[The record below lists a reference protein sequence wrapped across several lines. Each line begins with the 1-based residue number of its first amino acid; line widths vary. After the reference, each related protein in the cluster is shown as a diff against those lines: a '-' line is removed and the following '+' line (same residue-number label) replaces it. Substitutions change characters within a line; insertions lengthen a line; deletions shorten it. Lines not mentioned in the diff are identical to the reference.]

1 MIMAKRLSTANVR
14 KTNPLLQC
22 WKLLAASAVGNGQ
35 QTGLVEVF
43 ELNLLLKYISL
54 VTFTH
59 THPPPVV
66 TVFPS
71 ILFFVNHTNIQMKIE
86 ENMDLQFLA
95 LLPSSTLYRM
105 CISLLYIV
113 LRWTASS
120 LRCSPVSLQYVE
132 SNVCWY

>member
-22 WKLLAASAVGNGQ
+22 WKLLAASAAGNGQ

-59 THPPPVV
+59 TH
-66 TVFPS
+66 T
-71 ILFFVNHTNIQMKIE
+71 HTH
-86 ENMDLQFLA
+86 LQ
-95 LLPSSTLYRM
+95 LLLCSHQSY
-105 CISLLYIV
+105 SL
-113 LRWTASS
+113 
-120 LRCSPVSLQYVE
+120 
-132 SNVCWY
+132 